1 MKVIKQSPVTSPE
14 LQIAKP
20 SNHMRVWLKRGL
32 LGLLILIVVL
42 SIVGATYQAI
52 ATGIDQSNYAAPGQ
66 LVDVGGYRL
75 HFYCTGTH
83 VAGSPTVIL
92 EQGLGGIS
100 SAWALI
106 QPEVAKVTRVCSY
119 DRAGMG
125 WSDSGPKPR
134 DAQQIASELHALLQ
148 NANIQGPYVLAGWS
162 FGGLYIHAYASQYPD
177 EVMGMVL
184 LDSSHPDQ
192 WTSTPEGQAQ
202 FESNSKIY
210 SVSPALARLGVMRV
224 MGSLQPALSLPMPYS
239 GAIKASFAATKDWDT
254 QSAEFLALR
263 LSTTKVNESASLGNT
278 PLFVLTATEHGTPPQ
293 QEKLWQ
299 TWQIDLAT
307 LSTNSIHKIVE
318 GANHASF
325 WLDAETA
332 KVSVAAIL
340 QVLEAART
348 SQPLALE

>member
-1 MKVIKQSPVTSPE
+1 MKVIKQSPVTSSE

-20 SNHMRVWLKRGL
+20 RSRTWLWLKRGL

-52 ATGIDQSNYAAPGQ
+52 ATQVDKRNYSAPGQ

-75 HFYCTGTH
+75 HLYCAGTH
-83 VAGSPTVIL
+83 VAGNPTVIL

-125 WSDSGPKPR
+125 WSDTGPKPR
-134 DAQQIASELHALLQ
+134 DAQHIAAELHTVLQ
-148 NANIQGPYVLAGWS
+148 NANIQSPYVLVGWS
-162 FGGLYIHAYASQYPD
+162 FGGLYVREYAGEYRD
-177 EVMGMVL
+177 EVAGMVL

-192 WTSTPEGQAQ
+192 WISTPEGQAQ

-210 SVSPALARLGVMRV
+210 SVSPALARLGVMRII
-224 MGSLQPALSLPMPYS
+224 GFLQPALNLPMPYS
-239 GAIKASFAATKDWDT
+239 GAIKASFAATKDWDA
-254 QSAEFLALR
+254 QSAEFLA
-263 LSTTKVNESASLGNT
+263 SSATTAQVNESGSLDNT
-278 PLFVLTATEHGTPPQ
+278 PLFVLTATEHGTPPN
-293 QEKLWQ
+293 QEQLWQ
-299 TWQIDLAT
+299 NWQIDLAT
-307 LSTNSIHKIVE
+307 LSTDSVHKIVE
-318 GANHASF
+318 GADHASF

-340 QVLEAART
+340 QVVESART
-348 SQPLALE
+348 GQSLELE